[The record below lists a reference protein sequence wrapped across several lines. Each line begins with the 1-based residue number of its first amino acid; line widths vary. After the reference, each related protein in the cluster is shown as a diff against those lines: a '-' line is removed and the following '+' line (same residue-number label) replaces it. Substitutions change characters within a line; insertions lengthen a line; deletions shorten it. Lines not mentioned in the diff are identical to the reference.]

1 MWIWNKLVGYSDPHC
16 TLNCTNWV
24 SALTFE
30 IFDKAVFLSHL
41 LSRESETDSDSGQKS
56 FGNICNSDADKK
68 DHGLNQVV
76 PDGHGNDKKCDTYK
90 IKIIYISVKY
100 NGNLNTGLVWYL
112 NIQKEVGCQMVQ
124 NSNAIF
130 NAGQNEAHL
139 FSYVLVRYLN
149 GQCSKQDKAP
159 KHID

>member
-30 IFDKAVFLSHL
+30 ILDKAVLLGHL

-90 IKIIYISVKY
+90 IKIIYILVKY
-100 NGNLNTGLVWYL
+100 SGNLNTRLVWYL
-112 NIQKEVGCQMVQ
+112 NIQKEVRCQMVQ
-124 NSNAIF
+124 YSND
-130 NAGQNEAHL
+130 N
-139 FSYVLVRYLN
+139 
-149 GQCSKQDKAP
+149 
-159 KHID
+159 